1 METENRDFL
10 QLLESPTAAH
20 AEGLRFLRGEG
31 MMHEALRRLAE
42 ALEARGIAYCV
53 IGATALNLHG
63 YRRFTEDIDILL
75 SVEGLERFHQELVGR
90 GYRPAFT
97 GARKKFRETGSNIPI
112 EVITT
117 GEYPGDGKP
126 KSVRFPDPADEYVVI
141 DGIRTVPLPRLVEL
155 KLASGM
161 TGRGRLRDLADVQD
175 LIRILSLPGEFGDR
189 LNESVRETF
198 LELHTDLAGREN
210 EEEER

>member
-1 METENRDFL
+1 METGNRDF
-10 QLLESPTAAH
+10 QQVLESPTAAH
-20 AEGLRFLRGEG
+20 AEGLLFLRGEG
-31 MMHEALRRLAE
+31 MVNEALRHLAE
-42 ALEARGIAYCV
+42 ELETRGIAYCV

-97 GARKKFRETGSNIPI
+97 GARKKFRVVSGNIPI

-117 GEYPGDGKP
+117 GEYPGDGRP
-126 KSVRFPDPADEYVVI
+126 KSVRFPDPAEEYVAI
-141 DGIRTVPLPRLVEL
+141 DGVRTVPLSRLVEL

-161 TGRGRLRDLADVQD
+161 TGRGRLKDLADVQE
-175 LIRILSLPGEFGDR
+175 LIRVLSLSADFAEQLDS
-189 LNESVRETF
+189 SVRDKF
-198 LELHTDLAGREN
+198 RELHSDLTEGEG
-210 EEEER
+210 EEE